1 MKKIIIFSIIGIA
14 FIAVLIW
21 FGKMNSKSPVQY
33 DTEKPFK
40 TNIVKKTVATGK
52 VTPLEEV
59 EIKPQIS
66 GIIDKIYVE
75 EGALVEKGDL
85 IAKVR
90 VVPNEQALTG
100 AKGRVSKAQ
109 LELNNSK
116 IIYERNTKLYKS
128 GVISQKEFENL
139 ELSYN
144 QAKQDL
150 KNAENDYQII
160 RRGYTGSG
168 GSANTNIR
176 ATTSGMI
183 LEIPVKEGY
192 QVIQSNNFN
201 AGTTIASIAD
211 MTKMIFEG
219 KVDEAEVGKIKNNTE
234 LEITLGAIDDK
245 KFPAKLNFIAPKG
258 TEESG
263 AVQFTIKA
271 DVQLDKDYYLRAG
284 YSANAEII
292 LEQRDSVL
300 SIREA
305 LLKFDKETDEPYVEV
320 KTGEQEF
327 ERKDIE
333 LGISDGINVE
343 ILSGLTKDDE
353 IKIWNKTKKD
363 KDKDKEE
370 EEEEDEE
377 EDEEDEEE

>member
-21 FGKMNSKSPVQY
+21 FGKMNSKSPIEY

-52 VTPLEEV
+52 VTPLEEI

-66 GIIDKIYVE
+66 GIIDKIFLE
-75 EGALVEKGDL
+75 EGVHVKKGDL
-85 IAKVR
+85 IARIR
-90 VVPNEQALTG
+90 VVPNEQALNG
-100 AKGRVSKAQ
+100 AQGRVTKAELQ
-109 LELNNSK
+109 LNNAK
-116 IIYERNTKLYKS
+116 IVYDRNKKLYDS
-128 GVISQKEFENL
+128 GVISRKEFETL
-139 ELSYN
+139 ELTYE
-144 QAKQDL
+144 QAKQDVI
-150 KNAENDYQII
+150 NAKNDYQII
-160 RRGYTGSG
+160 KKGSTGSSG
-168 GSANTNIR
+168 TANTNIR
-176 ATTSGMI
+176 AEVAGTI
-183 LEIPVKEGY
+183 LEIPVKVGN

-234 LEITLGAIDDK
+234 LEITLGAIEDK

-271 DVQLDKDYYLRAG
+271 DVTLDQDYYLRAG

-292 LEQRDSVL
+292 LEKKDSVL

-320 KTGEQEF
+320 KTGDQEF

-343 ILSGLTKDDE
+343 IISGLTKEDE
-353 IKIWNKTKKD
+353 IKIWNKTKKS

-370 EEEEDEE
+370 DKEEED
-377 EDEEDEEE
+377 

>member
-40 TNIVKKTVATGK
+40 TDIVKKTVATGK
-52 VTPLEEV
+52 VTPLEEI

-66 GIIDKIYVE
+66 GIIDKIFLE
-75 EGALVEKGDL
+75 EGAQVKKGDL
-85 IAKVR
+85 IAQIR

-100 AKGRVSKAQ
+100 AKGRVTKAEIQ
-109 LELNNSK
+109 LNNAK
-116 IIYERNTKLYKS
+116 IVYDRNKKLYDS
-128 GVISQKEFENL
+128 GVISRKEFESL
-139 ELSYN
+139 QLTYD

-150 KNAENDYQII
+150 INAQNDYLII
-160 RRGYTGSG
+160 KKGSTGSSG
-168 GSANTNIR
+168 TANTNIR
-176 ATTSGMI
+176 AEVAGTI
-183 LEIPVKEGY
+183 LEIPVKVGN

-234 LEITLGAIDDK
+234 LEISLGAIEDK

-271 DVQLDKDYYLRAG
+271 DVKLDKDYYLRAG

-292 LEQRDSVL
+292 LEKKDSVL

-305 LLKFDKETDEPYVEV
+305 VLKFDKETDKPYVEV
-320 KTGEQEF
+320 KTGDQEF
-327 ERKDIE
+327 ERRDIE

-343 ILSGLTKDDE
+343 ILSGLTMDDE
-353 IKIWNKTKKD
+353 IKIWNKTKKA

-370 EEEEDEE
+370 DEEEEEEED
-377 EDEEDEEE
+377 DE